1 MKIEADLDSFETE
14 ALFDILHHEI
24 IKHSTEAKIQYLCKE
39 ISTDRL
45 KWHQGHARFLEGIKS
60 KLLAKHYESV
70 KKHE

>member
-24 IKHSTEAKIQYLCKE
+24 IKHSIEAKIQYLCKE
-39 ISTDRL
+39 INADRL
-45 KWHQGHARFLEGIKS
+45 KWHQGHAKFLERIKA
-60 KLLAKHYESV
+60 KLLAKHYKAA